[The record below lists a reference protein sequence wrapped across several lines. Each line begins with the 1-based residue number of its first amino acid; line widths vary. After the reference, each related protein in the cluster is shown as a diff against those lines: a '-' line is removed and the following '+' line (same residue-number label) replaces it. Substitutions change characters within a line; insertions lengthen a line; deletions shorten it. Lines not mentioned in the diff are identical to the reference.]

1 MSITIRQAT
10 PDDATAIYDM
20 IYELAVYEKAP
31 QEVVTTPEEIRETLF
46 ASGSKT
52 EALICE
58 VAGKAVGYAVFF
70 TSYSTWLGRNGIY
83 MEDLYVTPDYRG
95 IGAGKALLKTI
106 AQYAVQRQ
114 CGRLEWSVLDWN
126 QPAID
131 FLYATGATASTHNPE
146 VNFTDDTA
154 AGGKD
159 CSFHHRM
166 SQITLT
172 FEAGSGVDFNTI
184 KPTGYTLSGL
194 VLEGSFDTTT
204 GTAETDANA
213 QTADLTMEL
222 DGALTSSVILFPQS
236 TTSIEL
242 SVNYNGQPYTA
253 TLTIPE
259 GALKA
264 GNNYTYTVT
273 VRNKDLSVSSA
284 TISDWKRVN
293 GGNVNADL

>member
-131 FLYATGATASTHNPE
+131 FYLSIGAQPQDEWVRYRLTG
-146 VNFTDDTA
+146 D
-154 AGGKD
+154 
-159 CSFHHRM
+159 
-166 SQITLT
+166 
-172 FEAGSGVDFNTI
+172 
-184 KPTGYTLSGL
+184 
-194 VLEGSFDTTT
+194 VLRAF
-204 GTAETDANA
+204 AE
-213 QTADLTMEL
+213 
-222 DGALTSSVILFPQS
+222 
-236 TTSIEL
+236 
-242 SVNYNGQPYTA
+242 
-253 TLTIPE
+253 
-259 GALKA
+259 
-264 GNNYTYTVT
+264 
-273 VRNKDLSVSSA
+273 
-284 TISDWKRVN
+284 
-293 GGNVNADL
+293 